1 MNGHLALLGD
11 SILDNGAYTEG
22 GPDVVTHMRAVLPA
36 GWRATLLAL
45 DGSLIGDLDGQLS
58 DLPSDTTHI
67 VVSVGGNNVL
77 MNLDILRLRVRS
89 EPEAPVKLG
98 YRVALFERAYRVA
111 IDRVVRLGKEMA
123 VCTIYNAN
131 LDNET
136 GAEALGF
143 TTEEAAAA
151 LVILTT
157 FNDAI
162 LRVAFEAN
170 LRVIEL
176 RLVCTEP
183 AGYANAIEPSVQGG
197 EKIAGAIM
205 RSLGL
210 ASPAADHSRVY
221 SRKLAAVLGLVVLGD
236 VLLDELGADADVV
249 EWPVVVRDIGRPH
262 DLGPIPVLDLAIHV
276 EDPDLELAVR
286 HDAANPCQT
295 MTAGFQPHDVL
306 DCESLRPGRTGRA
319 VRRLRSRLGRPLRAQ
334 LTRQPRHRIV
344 DLRCRALFQ
353 WDDRVVG
360 DLDVFG
366 ADFLTALG
374 DVAHADTRLAVQEAG
389 ALPRVQRMHLERG
402 DSHHVAGSVVGRL
415 IVVVA

>member
-1 MNGHLALLGD
+1 
-11 SILDNGAYTEG
+11 
-22 GPDVVTHMRAVLPA
+22 
-36 GWRATLLAL
+36 
-45 DGSLIGDLDGQLS
+45 
-58 DLPSDTTHI
+58 
-67 VVSVGGNNVL
+67 
-77 MNLDILRLRVRS
+77 
-89 EPEAPVKLG
+89 
-98 YRVALFERAYRVA
+98 VA

-197 EKIAGAIM
+197 EKIARAIM

-221 SRKLAAVLGLVVLGD
+221 SPKLAAVLGLVVFGD

-249 EWPVVVRDIGRPH
+249 ERPVVVRDIGRPH

-334 LTRQPRHRIV
+334 PTRQPRHRRI
-344 DLRCRALFQ
+344 AIS
-353 WDDRVVG
+353 
-360 DLDVFG
+360 
-366 ADFLTALG
+366 ATN
-374 DVAHADTRLAVQEAG
+374 EAR
-389 ALPRVQRMHLERG
+389 PRIPSSDHMA
-402 DSHHVAGSVVGRL
+402 SHTSCG
-415 IVVVA
+415 